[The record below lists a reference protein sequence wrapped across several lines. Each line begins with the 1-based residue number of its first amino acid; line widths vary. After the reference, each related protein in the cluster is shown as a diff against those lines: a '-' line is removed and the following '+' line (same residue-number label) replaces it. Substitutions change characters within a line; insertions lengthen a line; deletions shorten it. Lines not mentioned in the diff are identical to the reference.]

1 MQTNSV
7 ICLENAK
14 AVTLHKYETRRF
26 SEADNTNSSTSYI
39 PNSMGGMK
47 PAPKWGVNIT
57 CVRGWVVNV
66 AWRLAKRIS
75 WHSASTAVLQEWAHL
90 CLIGLIS
97 RIIFRNGKGTW
108 GGKKKKHLRSSF
120 PLRCSPNSFVTITKD
135 QWQVFMKRKSIWVT
149 LLLKM
154 YLNCINIEVIYKL
167 QIILCWYPPCALPL
181 LLVGKPHKTI
191 RDENLRHWR
200 LEPQLLEETP
210 TCAAHILIL

>member
-1 MQTNSV
+1 MLHEDWRSGFPDVLLLQQCCRNGH
-7 ICLENAK
+7 ICVWLALFPE
-14 AVTLHKYETRRF
+14 LF
-26 SEADNTNSSTSYI
+26 SE
-39 PNSMGGMK
+39 MGK
-47 PAPKWGVNIT
+47 EP
-57 CVRGWVVNV
+57 
-66 AWRLAKRIS
+66 
-75 WHSASTAVLQEWAHL
+75 EEE
-90 CLIGLIS
+90 
-97 RIIFRNGKGTW
+97 
-108 GGKKKKHLRSSF
+108 KKKKHLRSSF